1 MASPSPYK
9 ARNTNNSFVQSE
21 SAKSAIKSLN
31 QRSISR
37 TLLRSTGKYAMTNPS
52 SSKTSTVDMKAFFS
66 GTQDLRKQNPGKDVS
81 VITLDELEMLRLRAA
96 RMDDRVMDIM

>member
-52 SSKTSTVDMKAFFS
+52 S
-66 GTQDLRKQNPGKDVS
+66 
-81 VITLDELEMLRLRAA
+81 
-96 RMDDRVMDIM
+96 